1 MTGALPANRVSLPDG
16 RLAWKTSARPL
27 VSPRTRLL
35 AFDTNTMHF
44 GLWKSVP
51 LSDTLH
57 ESPLAGPPIPFEISW
72 VEPKFQGVPFWPHGR
87 LRLTR

>member
-1 MTGALPANRVSLPDG
+1 
-16 RLAWKTSARPL
+16 
-27 VSPRTRLL
+27 
-35 AFDTNTMHF
+35 MHF

-51 LSDTLH
+51 LSDGLH
-57 ESPLAGPPIPFEISW
+57 ESPLAGPPIPFDISS